1 MGWFTENWYVIIGFL
16 ITILGMLWG
25 PWLGIGIAVVGM
37 STVIIK
43 LNAFI
48 GLTIMISTI
57 FVTIFLM
64 LLQHWKFNKG

>member
-1 MGWFTENWYVIIGFL
+1 MGWFIENWYVIIGLL

-25 PWLGIGIAVVGM
+25 PWLGIGIFVVGM

>member
-1 MGWFTENWYVIIGFL
+1 MGWFIENWYVIIGLL

-25 PWLGIGIAVVGM
+25 PWLGIGIFVVGM

-64 LLQHWKFNKG
+64 LLQHGKFNKG

>member
-1 MGWFTENWYVIIGFL
+1 MGLFIENWYVIIGLL

-25 PWLGIGIAVVGM
+25 PWLGIGIFVVGM